1 MAQLHIVCEG
11 DSLTVGLNLAATS
24 RSTYPFQLALLY
36 TDNRMVAVYN
46 DAVSAQTI
54 DDMDAQTSVTATY
67 DSRKGNQVLVVW
79 AGTNDIYFGATGAAT
94 YALLA
99 AYCAARR
106 AVGFKVV
113 VLTCLPRSNAGTPA
127 GFNTDR
133 ATLNTS
139 IRANWATFADALAD
153 VAADSRIGD
162 DGDELDTTYFDADKV
177 HMNATGYGVIASI
190 VKTAIG
196 TIVP

>member
-24 RSTYPFQLALLY
+24 WSTYPRQLALRY
-36 TDNRMVAVYN
+36 TDNRMVCIYN
-46 DAVSAQTI
+46 DGVSAQTV
-54 DDMDAQTSVTATY
+54 DDMDGQTSVDATY
-67 DSRKGNQVLVVW
+67 DARKGTMVLVIW

-94 YALLA
+94 HTLLA

-113 VLTCLPRSNAGTPA
+113 VLTALSRSNAGTPA

-133 ATLNTS
+133 GILNTA
-139 IRANWATFADALAD
+139 IRANWSTYADALAD

-162 DGDELDTTYFDADKV
+162 NGDELDTTYFDADKV
-177 HMNATGYGVIASI
+177 HMNATGYGVIAGI
-190 VKTAIG
+190 VKTAIDSLG
-196 TIVP
+196 L

>member
-79 AGTNDIYFGATGAAT
+79 AGTNDIYFGNTAAGT
-94 YALLA
+94 YALLS

-106 AVGFKVV
+106 AEGYKVV
-113 VLTCLPRSNAGTPA
+113 VLTALPRSNAGTP
-127 GFNTDR
+127 GDFNTTR
-133 ATLNTS
+133 ATFNTS
-139 IRANWATFADALAD
+139 IRAGWATFADALAD

-162 DGDELDTTYFDADKV
+162 NGDELDTTYYDADKV

-190 VKTAIG
+190 VKAAIA